1 MIWARIEERDVDYK
15 KYNCNGELLVIIFDV
30 VLGGNQILFAQ
41 LQMLSFSFRHIMD
54 GTITKSYHL
63 QGRLILT

>member
-30 VLGGNQILFAQ
+30 VLGGNHILFAQ
-41 LQMLSFSFRHIMD
+41 LQILSFSFV
-54 GTITKSYHL
+54 L
-63 QGRLILT
+63 